1 MFGNTE
7 YQMVDNNTTFSSYYN
22 RLKLIAISL
31 FNWEG
36 LDDIGGDSRFL
47 EMALFENGRAVF
59 IKDETL
65 GYLTLRVNPSDK
77 LNVYNLPTKVIAYS
91 TGYNVEYEMEDVVY
105 IMNNDLQIPTSIV
118 LQQFAYKLYNIDK
131 TIDINLNAMKTPV
144 ILQGSIQQQMTL
156 RNLLMQYDGNIPFI
170 FGDKQFNITEAMKVL
185 DLKATYLADKLTIQ
199 KREYWNEMLTFLGI
213 NNTNIDKK
221 ERLITSEVESND
233 EIINYYLNCFY
244 KTRKKA
250 VDEINEKFELGLKL
264 TVNKDIEKE
273 FGIDIKEDFDDVGD
287 DYE

>member
-213 NNTNIDKK
+213 NNTNVDKK

-250 VDEINEKFELGLKL
+250 VDEINKKFGLDLKL

-273 FGIDIKEDFDDVGD
+273 FGIDIEEDFDDVGD

>member
-59 IKDETL
+59 IKDEAL

-213 NNTNIDKK
+213 NNTNVDKK

-250 VDEINEKFELGLKL
+250 VDEINKKFGLDLKL

-273 FGIDIKEDFDDVGD
+273 FGIDIEEDFDDVGD

>member
-47 EMALFENGRAVF
+47 EMALFENGKAVF

-213 NNTNIDKK
+213 NNTNVDKK

-250 VDEINEKFELGLKL
+250 VDEINKKFGLDLKL

-273 FGIDIKEDFDDVGD
+273 FGIDIEEDFDDVGD

>member
-47 EMALFENGRAVF
+47 EIALFDSGRAVF

-105 IMNNDLQIPTSIV
+105 IMNNDLQIPTSII

-213 NNTNIDKK
+213 NNTNVDKK

-250 VDEINEKFELGLKL
+250 VDEINEKFGLDLKL
-264 TVNKDIEKE
+264 TVNKDVEKE
-273 FGIDIKEDFDDVGD
+273 FGIDIEEDFDDVGD

>member
-47 EMALFENGRAVF
+47 EMALFENGRSVF
-59 IKDETL
+59 IKDEAL

-213 NNTNIDKK
+213 NNTNVDKK

-250 VDEINEKFELGLKL
+250 VDEINKKFGLDLKL

-273 FGIDIKEDFDDVGD
+273 FGIDIEEDFDDVGD

>member
-91 TGYNVEYEMEDVVY
+91 TGYNVEYDMEDVVY
-105 IMNNDLQIPTSIV
+105 IMNNDLQIPTSII

-199 KREYWNEMLTFLGI
+199 KREYWNEMLTLLGI
-213 NNTNIDKK
+213 NNTNVDKK

-250 VDEINEKFELGLKL
+250 VDEINEKFGLDLKL
-264 TVNKDIEKE
+264 TINKDIEKE
-273 FGIDIKEDFDDVGD
+273 FGINIEEDFDDVGD
-287 DYE
+287 EYE